1 MAIFGPSGVGKT
13 SLLKT
18 LTAQETLCIDL
29 FGEHSLLARRRQE
42 NSSQS
47 NSLRDI
53 PLDFSPK
60 ESVCRHEPT
69 QGREGR

>member
-1 MAIFGPSGVGKT
+1 MMPTPNNGPHPPASDRLDEVAAIVAAG
-13 SLLKT
+13 LLR
-18 LTAQETLCIDL
+18 
-29 FGEHSLLARRRQE
+29 LLARRRQE